1 MTVLTWNDVVSA
13 AVPLFPQGT
22 ALSVGSFDGP
32 HRGHCALFDAVFSVA
47 EKESFVPGLVTFTKA
62 LPGIK
67 HPVSYAG
74 DIATLSERLNQYKNK
89 GFDFVVL
96 IDFDDSFARMS
107 GEDFFTVL
115 KNNLSMR
122 FIAEGQD
129 FRCGYK
135 GSYGMTEIT
144 DFIFK
149 NGIQAQFLDLVQ
161 ADGKR
166 ISSSEVRKQIQKGN
180 FSLVNE
186 LLERRFLLEIPETS
200 YLIEK
205 KSFLVKRSLLR
216 QVSPETGIYKV
227 LLNDSVP
234 AELTASSDK
243 LMISVQEKNAQ
254 SDFTTAG
261 HLKYVVFL
269 GK

>member
-1 MTVLTWNDVVSA
+1 MTVLSWNDVLNA
-13 AVPLFPQGT
+13 AQPLFPQGS

-32 HRGHCALFDAVFSVA
+32 HRGHCALFDAVFSAA
-47 EKESFVPGLVTFTKA
+47 EKESLVPGLVTFTKA

-74 DIATLSERLNQYKNK
+74 DIATLSERLEQYKNK
-89 GFDFVVL
+89 GFNFVVL
-96 IDFDDSFARMS
+96 IDFDDSFSRMS
-107 GEDFFTVL
+107 GESFFTVL
-115 KNNLSMR
+115 MNNLHMR

-135 GSYGMTEIT
+135 GSYGMAEIT
-144 DFIFK
+144 DFILL

-166 ISSSEVRKQIQKGN
+166 ISSSEVRRLIQEGN

-186 LLERRFLLEIPETS
+186 LLERSFQLEIPETS

-205 KSFLVKRSLLR
+205 KSFVVKRSLLR
-216 QVSPETGIYKV
+216 QVSPETGNYKV
-227 LLNDSVP
+227 LLNGSVP
-234 AELTASSDK
+234 AMLEATSEK
-243 LMISVQEKNAQ
+243 LVISLCEENAPI
-254 SDFTTAG
+254 DFTSSG
-261 HLKYVVFL
+261 HLKYVVF
-269 GK
+269 

>member
-1 MTVLTWNDVVSA
+1 MTVLSWNDVLNA
-13 AVPLFPQGT
+13 AQPLFPQGS

-32 HRGHCALFDAVFSVA
+32 HRGHCALFDAVFSAA
-47 EKESFVPGLVTFTKA
+47 EKQSLVPGLVTFTKA

-89 GFDFVVL
+89 GFDFVILV
-96 IDFDDSFARMS
+96 DFDDSFSRMS
-107 GEDFFTVL
+107 GEEFFTVL
-115 KNNLSMR
+115 MKNLNLR

-135 GSYGMTEIT
+135 GSYGMPEIT
-144 DFIFK
+144 DFIFQ

-161 ADGKR
+161 SDGKR
-166 ISSSEVRKQIQKGN
+166 ISSSEVRRQIQEGN

-186 LLERRFLLEIPETS
+186 LLERSFQLEIPETS

-205 KSFLVKRSLLR
+205 KSFVVKRSLLR
-216 QVSPETGIYKV
+216 QVSPETGTHKV
-227 LLNDSVP
+227 LLNGSIP
-234 AELTASSDK
+234 AVLNASSEK
-243 LMISVQEKNAQ
+243 LVISVQEENAQ
-254 SDFTTAG
+254 TDFAAAG
-261 HLKYVVFL
+261 HLKYVLF
-269 GK
+269 